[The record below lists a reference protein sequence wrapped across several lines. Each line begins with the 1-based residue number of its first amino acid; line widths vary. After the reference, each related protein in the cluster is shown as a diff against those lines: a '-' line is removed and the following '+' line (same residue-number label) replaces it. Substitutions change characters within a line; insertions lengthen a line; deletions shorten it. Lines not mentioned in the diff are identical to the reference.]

1 MPCPPPPLP
10 RGPGI
15 PSRRSWTVS
24 KPVRHLPSP
33 SSIHNI
39 HIPTEPAAPGVSGR
53 ERRLRHFFA
62 LCGPRD
68 WPSPDRLCCPRAPLA
83 EISPTRI
90 SATVQPVSRPC
101 QRSPCRGGRA
111 RTSTDASSRSLS
123 PVSSVGGAQDSDTV
137 FFLGPPRPRA
147 PPPALPRAPFPALAP
162 ARSAHDPVPRRAV
175 RSVRGAPGRFQAAPG
190 AEFAATPGV
199 AVPTGRRRCWGTTAK
214 EIKFITPGSR
224 ARGAACRRPRRRR
237 SRASRRT
244 RGLAREGCRGD
255 VPELVPPLRSRT
267 HPRTH

>member
-1 MPCPPPPLP
+1 MPACRARTARPRTSSPCRRRPSPARSPSPCTPFTPSRARPHSSLLP
-10 RGPGI
+10 RQLWRGSSCVPERGPGGAAGPGPTHHDEDAAGLGGGRGPEI
-15 PSRRSWTVS
+15 PSRSSWTVS

-53 ERRLRHFFA
+53 ERRLRHFYA

-90 SATVQPVSRPC
+90 SATVLPVSRPC

-147 PPPALPRAPFPALAP
+147 PPPALAHEDLGPAP
-162 ARSAHDPVPRRAV
+162 
-175 RSVRGAPGRFQAAPG
+175 
-190 AEFAATPGV
+190 
-199 AVPTGRRRCWGTTAK
+199 
-214 EIKFITPGSR
+214 
-224 ARGAACRRPRRRR
+224 
-237 SRASRRT
+237 
-244 RGLAREGCRGD
+244 
-255 VPELVPPLRSRT
+255 
-267 HPRTH
+267 